1 MEKIPVTAR
10 QRDILLMPFPYS
22 DLSASKIRPVLVM
35 SNDTFNAFSQDVI
48 VCCVT
53 SNISKNL
60 YTVLLEKNCL
70 EEGQL
75 FEECCVKVENIAKI
89 EKSKTIKRIG
99 RINGKVFSEIR
110 QKFYSLLT

>member
-1 MEKIPVTAR
+1 
-10 QRDILLMPFPYS
+10 
-22 DLSASKIRPVLVM
+22 M
-35 SNDTFNAFSQDVI
+35 SNDNFNVFSQDVI

-53 SNISKNL
+53 SNVSKNF

-75 FEECCVKVENIAKI
+75 LDNCCVKVENIAKI
-89 EKSKTIKRIG
+89 EKSKSVKNIG
-99 RINGKVFSEIR
+99 RVNEKVFSEIR